1 MAFDKKNL
9 LNVDVSQDGGAAG
22 SMDVDNGPVSA
33 YMLGYDFEAFQ
44 RVALEAG
51 INTAD
56 RSLPINFICE
66 RHRAVTNAT
75 RADFYVLTDAIY
87 YINLD
92 GTVSVSV

>member
-1 MAFDKKNL
+1 MT
-9 LNVDVSQDGGAAG
+9 GGATGLATDLHP
-22 SMDVDNGPVSA
+22 SCFI
-33 YMLGYDFEAFQ
+33 LGYDFEAFQ

-56 RSLPINFICE
+56 RSLPINFVCE
-66 RHRAVTNAT
+66 KHFLTAQPT